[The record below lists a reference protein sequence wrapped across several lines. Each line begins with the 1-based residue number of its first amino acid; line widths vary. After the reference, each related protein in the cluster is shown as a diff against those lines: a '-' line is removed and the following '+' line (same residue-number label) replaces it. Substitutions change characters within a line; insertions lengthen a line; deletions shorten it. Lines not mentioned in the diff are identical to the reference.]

1 MLMIFGACW
10 LSAALLSWFLYA
22 KIKAPET
29 VKSVKILAA
38 VQAMPA
44 GTRIRKTDLKAIA
57 VPETAVPAGA
67 LTSVDQAV
75 DRALL
80 FPMSENESLTVG
92 KLSTAGGA
100 EGVPAMIEQGKRA
113 MSVPITDVSGVAGL
127 IQPRAH
133 VDVLFTRLGSV
144 TESATAIILQ
154 DVVVLS
160 IGRVTEVNQVV
171 DPKAP
176 RLPTQAATLLVTP
189 SQAAKLELAKNQG
202 RITLSLRNPLDRST
216 VTDPPVM
223 ADTLDPSLYERIA
236 KAKRMSR
243 AGGDV
248 RNDQEWARLT
258 GEAPRR
264 PKPVVV
270 EKKEPP
276 KPRWVVDVYR
286 GDKHLQETFQ

>member
-1 MLMIFGACW
+1 
-10 LSAALLSWFLYA
+10 
-22 KIKAPET
+22 
-29 VKSVKILAA
+29 
-38 VQAMPA
+38 
-44 GTRIRKTDLKAIA
+44 
-57 VPETAVPAGA
+57 
-67 LTSVDQAV
+67 
-75 DRALL
+75 
-80 FPMSENESLTVG
+80 
-92 KLSTAGGA
+92 
-100 EGVPAMIEQGKRA
+100 
-113 MSVPITDVSGVAGL
+113 
-127 IQPRAH
+127 
-133 VDVLFTRLGSV
+133 V

-160 IGRVTEVNQVV
+160 IGKVTEVNQAV

-176 RLPTQAATLLVTP
+176 RTPTTAATLLVTP

-202 RITLSLRNPLDRST
+202 RITLSLRNPLDRSV

-243 AGGDV
+243 VGGDI
-248 RNDQEWARLT
+248 RNDQEWAQLT
-258 GEAPRR
+258 GGAPRR